1 MNEENRVLGKIEY
14 WVDKL
19 PYKTAEIR
27 IEMADKT
34 YTLTKDKKR
43 PIGFATS
50 QVPVK

>member
-1 MNEENRVLGKIEY
+1 MNEENRVLSKIEVL
-14 WVDKL
+14 VDKL

-43 PIGFATS
+43 PIGFSTCE
-50 QVPVK
+50 K